1 MDGKVLAIC
10 DSEQQY
16 AVRLMEAFC
25 EKKQLGFQI
34 YVFSE
39 SGKLEAFL
47 EQTQVEILL
56 ISGKMMKEEIGRRN
70 IGKIILLSDGE
81 IYERFEDYESIYKYQ
96 SAEYIIKELLCYYAE
111 FARPV
116 MGRYQGNKKFEIH
129 GVYSPIGRCGKTI
142 LAEGLAKNF
151 AKQRKTLLID
161 LQSFSAFE
169 EQLGEEEL
177 WDLSD
182 IIYFLRQGK
191 KTLLYKLDSIV
202 KTRNDFDYILP
213 MKTPADIRSVTLSE
227 WTELFERL
235 AYDTGYEVVVVDFG
249 EDVCGLFQLLS
260 QCTKVYAPV
269 LQDEASQK
277 KWNNFE
283 WALRYEDFK
292 ILMEQIQKI
301 DLPENFDFRGITNYM
316 NDWIKR
322 QWCYEKGR
330 SIC

>member
-10 DSEQQY
+10 DSEQLY
-16 AVRLMEAFC
+16 ATRLMEAFG
-25 EKKQLGFQI
+25 EKKQLGFQL
-34 YVFSE
+34 YAFSD
-39 SGKLEAFL
+39 SQKLDVFL

-56 ISGKMMKEEIGRRN
+56 ISGKMMNAEIGQRN

-81 IYERFEDYESIYKYQ
+81 IYENFEDYESVYKYQ

-111 FARPV
+111 FAKPV
-116 MGRYQGNKKFEIH
+116 MGRYRGSKPFEIH

-142 LAEGLAKNF
+142 LAEELAKTF
-151 AKQRKTLLID
+151 AKDKRTLLID
-161 LQSFSAFE
+161 LQSFSAFA

-202 KTRNDFDYILP
+202 KSRNDFDYILP

-260 QCTKVYAPV
+260 QCTSVYAPV

-277 KWNNFE
+277 KWKNFE
-283 WALRYEDFK
+283 WALQYEDFK
-292 ILMEQIQKI
+292 ILTEQIQKI
-301 DLPENFDFRGITNYM
+301 YLPENFDRRGIAKHM
-316 NDWIKR
+316 NDWIK
-322 QWCYEKGR
+322 KAVVL
-330 SIC
+330 